1 MGALLKVVA
10 EKAQAKIGTLLSKKV
25 GASAG
30 GVALIASGQ
39 AEAGW
44 AAIVYAAIQG
54 IVDVAKYYIDKKY
67 AE

>member
-1 MGALLKVVA
+1 MSAFLKVLAKKA
-10 EKAQAKIGTLLSKKV
+10 EAKIGTLISKKV

-44 AAIVYAAIQG
+44 AALVYAAIQG
-54 IVDVAKYYIDKKY
+54 LVDVAKYYIDKKY